1 VPGALPEPLIDELSR
16 FAGQLADLA
25 GQVIKP
31 YFRKPI
37 AVETKADRSPVTEA
51 DREAERRMRA
61 VIADTYPEH
70 GIIGEEFGRTAAD
83 ADIVWLLDPIDGT
96 KSFVTGNPLFGTLIA
111 VVHRDRPV
119 IGVID
124 HVMTGERWL
133 GIQGRK
139 TRLNGEPVAT
149 RACPRL
155 AQAVKYAYG
164 VECYQG
170 AEAAAFTAVGE
181 RVAMRRFSAD
191 CYAYGLLASGF
202 VDLVMEDTM
211 NPWDYS
217 ALVPVVEGAGGV
229 ITDWRGEPLGL
240 ASDGR
245 VLASGDAT
253 LHAETLGVIN
263 A

>member
-1 VPGALPEPLIDELSR
+1 MPGALPDPVIDELVG
-16 FAGQLADLA
+16 FADRLADIA
-25 GQVIKP
+25 GRVVKP

-37 AVETKADRSPVTEA
+37 AVETKADQSPVTEA
-51 DREAERRMRA
+51 DREAERQMRA
-61 VIADTYPEH
+61 AIADAYPDH
-70 GIIGEEFGRTAAD
+70 GIVGEEFGRTAAD

-96 KSFVTGNPLFGTLIA
+96 KSFVTGSPLFGTLIA
-111 VVHRDRPV
+111 VVFEGRPV

-133 GIQGRK
+133 GVRGRE
-139 TRLNGEPVAT
+139 TRLNGQPVHT

-155 AQAVKYAYG
+155 GQAVKYAYG

-170 AEAAAFTAVGE
+170 AEAAAFTAVGD

-229 ITDWRGEPLGL
+229 ITDWRGEPLSL

-245 VLASGDAT
+245 VLASGDAA

-263 A
+263 G